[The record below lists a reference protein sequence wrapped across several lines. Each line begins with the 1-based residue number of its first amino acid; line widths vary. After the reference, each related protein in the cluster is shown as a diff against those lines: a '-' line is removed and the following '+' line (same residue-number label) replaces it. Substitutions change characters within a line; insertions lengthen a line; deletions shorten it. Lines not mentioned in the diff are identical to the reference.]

1 MHACRGLHPF
11 QANASRL
18 NVHLPV
24 HHRARRVVCH
34 AVCASAEAPPL
45 EFVIRRAGRQD
56 VGAMAAMDGGGATWT
71 ADSIYPSPFVWL
83 QAETVQPLATLLV
96 AVPAAP
102 APTHPPTPV
111 LGWVCAWDIAAERQ
125 LDLMMLSVHA
135 AARRRGVATA
145 LLRALADRHPRR
157 RRAVLE
163 VAAGNRG
170 ARAFYAAQGAVEVG
184 RRRGYYAD
192 GGDALVLRLPLPPPG
207 APGTRE
213 RAGQA

>member
-1 MHACRGLHPF
+1 
-11 QANASRL
+11 
-18 NVHLPV
+18 
-24 HHRARRVVCH
+24 
-34 AVCASAEAPPL
+34 
-45 EFVIRRAGRQD
+45 
-56 VGAMAAMDGGGATWT
+56 MAAMDGGGATWT
-71 ADSIYPSPFVWL
+71 ANSIY
-83 QAETVQPLATLLV
+83 AETVQPLATLLV

-102 APTHPPTPV
+102 APPHPPTPV
-111 LGWVCAWDIAAERQ
+111 LGWVCAWDIAAEGQ

-145 LLRALADRHPRR
+145 LLHALADRHPRR

-192 GGDALVLRLPLPPPG
+192 GGDALVLRLPLPPSG
-207 APGTRE
+207 DPGTRE